1 MDAQYPF
8 ASREDIWR
16 VQEEVKD
23 LFAAQLEH
31 GERISRLER
40 RRDDDA
46 RMKSVWGPLSP
57 FPGSIGTAHHQESSF
72 NPTAEPFKGF
82 DQTHQHGL
90 TGALHLENEEEPRRG
105 ASRANSV
112 RFDESSMYYSQA
124 NRSTTELLP
133 LRTGSGLGSHP
144 LTERSLSHRS
154 DGKQSS
160 SGQSHHSARTNS
172 MGLEA
177 SRLLGGGNGASST
190 SNTPLPPPPGLFI
203 LGPVPCIIRCWLT
216 TSFSN
221 DSLLYA
227 AVCTGSY
234 RSAISDQMVRKLG
247 LEDEAAEEDGVR
259 VIKLPVYLPEAS
271 VYQPSSRGGSPV
283 PQLPAL
289 TVRFIIRGPDPSDKS
304 IQIFLGSDVLRA
316 HNADILFSQDKMLIV
331 DDERNKISIPLVR
344 PEDDSTFRNLAT
356 GPETALTPASAE
368 YHRIANDKAF
378 DRLTTNGDQTAPE
391 RPASAGHDN
400 LTSSDK
406 ADTSTTL
413 AARTS
418 SDSFDIPGRKP
429 ARSPPRHFADDSD
442 NNNNN
447 SPDQP
452 HHPKS
457 STGDRAFTGT
467 STSSAKT
474 EGSGVWGPWRRE
486 TTGSK
491 GDNIGTGTTT
501 TGTTTTTTTT
511 SAGAS
516 ISSSTNSPF
525 MSAYQRSTRTR
536 NMKILKPTKSTSS
549 ASASSRQVSSAAG
562 TPTTTTTTGSTTGSS
577 GFGSDSRFSAEHRAS
592 ASGDGHEHMASS
604 PHHAPTANGTGNG
617 GKPSSSDGGASGAG
631 PWSGKSRSANPV
643 GGASAFGWL
652 NSSQRKRDG
661 MGSE

>member
-16 VQEEVKD
+16 VQEEVKE
-23 LFAAQLEH
+23 LYATQAEH
-31 GERISRLER
+31 HDRISRLER

-46 RMKSVWGPLSP
+46 RMKNVWAPLSP
-57 FPGSIGTAHHQESSF
+57 FPGGISTAHHQESSF

-90 TGALHLENEEEPRRG
+90 TSTLQLESEEEPRRG

-112 RFDESSMYYSQA
+112 RFDESSMYYSQG

-172 MGLEA
+172 LGLET
-177 SRLLGGGNGASST
+177 SRMLGGGGTGLSAT
-190 SNTPLPPPPGLFI
+190 TPLPPPGLFI

-216 TSFSN
+216 TNFSN

-234 RSAISDQMVRKLG
+234 RSVIGEKMVRKLG
-247 LEDEAAEEDGVR
+247 LETETTEEDGVR
-259 VIKLPVYLPEAS
+259 IIKLPVYLPEAS

-289 TVRFIIRGPDPSDKS
+289 TVRFIVRTSDPNDNA

-344 PEDDSTFRNLAT
+344 PEDASTFKSLYT
-356 GPETALTPASAE
+356 GPQPVAAAARYNGTVGEKE
-368 YHRIANDKAF
+368 NG
-378 DRLTTNGDQTAPE
+378 RLQVNGDQATEPSVE
-391 RPASAGHDN
+391 GHGSV
-400 LTSSDK
+400 TSPDK
-406 ADTSTTL
+406 TDTSALTI
-413 AARTS
+413 RTS
-418 SDSFDIPGRKP
+418 SDSFESQGKP
-429 ARSPPRHFADDSD
+429 HSSLSARFPDDHPD
-442 NNNNN
+442 N
-447 SPDQP
+447 SPDQVN
-452 HHPKS
+452 PKS
-457 STGDRAFTGT
+457 STSDQSFAAT
-467 STSSAKT
+467 SKT

-486 TTGSK
+486 SSK
-491 GDNIGTGTTT
+491 AE
-501 TGTTTTTTTT
+501 T
-511 SAGAS
+511 S
-516 ISSSTNSPF
+516 SPF
-525 MSAYQRSTRTR
+525 MSAYQRSTRAR
-536 NMKILKPTKSTSS
+536 NMKVLKPTKPTIS
-549 ASASSRQVSSAAG
+549 SSRQVSST
-562 TPTTTTTTGSTTGSS
+562 TPTPTAMTASS
-577 GFGSDSRFSAEHRAS
+577 GFGDFPLPRSSAEPHDTSNRP
-592 ASGDGHEHMASS
+592 SS
-604 PHHAPTANGTGNG
+604 SNNAGSV
-617 GKPSSSDGGASGAG
+617 KSSSDGGSAG
-631 PWSGKSRSANPV
+631 GGGPKSRTANPV

-652 NSSQRKRDG
+652 NAAQRKQNAA
-661 MGSE
+661 GSE